1 MINQPGSS
9 CSSQI
14 TWFLSSHEI
23 SPWFST
29 NNPYYIPIISLL
41 YPHYIP
47 QKNVGLLMLVKQCQK
62 SHMLTP
68 HFKVSGDDGFTA
80 CKHRDFSIAMFVY
93 QRLNM
98 EVSMAM
104 EVPQKWIKCV
114 SFMENPMENH
124 MADKLRKLPPW
135 LWKHWKPEH
144 IFHGQIWITDI

>member
-1 MINQPGSS
+1 MIFHNNP
-9 CSSQI
+9 I
-14 TWFLSSHEI
+14 I
-23 SPWFST
+23 SPLY
-29 NNPYYIPIISLL
+29 PYYIHYIPIISSL
-41 YPHYIP
+41 YP

-124 MADKLRKLPPW
+124 MADKLRKLPP
-135 LWKHWKPEH
+135 
-144 IFHGQIWITDI
+144 